1 MPLQITLRG
10 TTELP
15 PRLDALLAGMRV
27 TDRQQLVIAGAAASC
42 AADEHRLAR
51 WITGVYKARWLRL
64 SMCLDCETVEV
75 RDVTRELIPTV
86 SPSVNSPDELLGWY
100 SGSRVNGRVHL

>member
-1 MPLQITLRG
+1 MQINLRG
-10 TTELP
+10 TTALP

-27 TDRQQLVIAGAAASC
+27 TERQQLVALGAAASC

-51 WITGVYKARWLRL
+51 WITGVYNARWLRL
-64 SMCLDCETVEV
+64 AMCLDCETVEV

-100 SGSRVNGRVHL
+100 SGSRVNGRTHL